1 VPIREQQ
8 AAFFKRQQRLVEPQ
22 RFVVFPSLF
31 PKQGDP
37 MRIPVALF
45 LVAAVASTLATLSP
59 AHAFPSVAAA
69 GAPAAATP
77 TVAGLMASLDG
88 MTRGLSRATDS
99 LGEAEVDLLDAL
111 GHAEQASELKAKVS
125 ALKAEPASPER
136 DAKILEVYTDA
147 SISAAITAASTEQG
161 ELDDARRAK
170 VVSADGK
177 RFGAAV
183 QITMV
188 GVSAATA
195 ITQLVGIGQRVAS
208 GDASIL
214 ADIAVVAASPK
225 EWLADVKGRFQAL
238 GQSSKA
244 FGESNKGVTEAMK
257 AIYKAKKIEPPDYRA
272 IEETQKASA
281 F

>member
-1 VPIREQQ
+1 
-8 AAFFKRQQRLVEPQ
+8 
-22 RFVVFPSLF
+22 
-31 PKQGDP
+31 

-183 QITMV
+183 QIAMV

-208 GDASIL
+208 GDAAIL

-257 AIYKAKKIEPPDYRA
+257 AIYKAKKIEPPDYKA